1 MAQGIIGG
9 ATSYEEQSLSD
20 ILLDIKK
27 WLEYTDKIKHS
38 MELWLKSSKENGF
51 WQRVEFDFQMTV
63 YSSISYFNT
72 IGEDLKMVKV
82 AIETNN
88 ITERE
93 VSLLR
98 KIGRKANE
106 YNNEYPRTYK
116 SEKRCWHDYGNPD
129 FEIVEKMYAK
139 GRDYFVTLQD
149 AGNAASR
156 LEDYMS
162 RGQTINNT
170 MNISGNVT
178 GSQIQQGTVN
188 SCQQMSNEG
197 KVPYEKISTMLSQ
210 IKQYS
215 ENELFN
221 SEFGDKADAIR
232 EMVDEALEATEQKSE
247 PSKIKN
253 TLTKLKGYVT
263 NVGSGIIASGIF
275 KLIESALENW

>member
-1 MAQGIIGG
+1 
-9 ATSYEEQSLSD
+9 
-20 ILLDIKK
+20 
-27 WLEYTDKIKHS
+27 
-38 MELWLKSSKENGF
+38 
-51 WQRVEFDFQMTV
+51 MTV

-72 IGEDLKMVKV
+72 IVEDLKMVKA
-82 AIETNN
+82 AIETNS

-98 KIGRKANE
+98 KIGCKANE

-116 SEKRCWHDYGNPD
+116 SEKRYWHDYGNPD

-178 GSQIQQGTVN
+178 GSQIQQGTVG

-197 KVPYEKISTMLSQ
+197 EFPYEKILTILNQ

-253 TLTKLKGYVT
+253 TLTKLKGYIA
-263 NVGSGIIASGIF
+263 NVGCGIIASGIF
-275 KLIESALENW
+275 KLIESVLENW